1 MTVVHPRALRSGAT
15 IGIVAPAGPNNEEK
29 LQAGITY
36 LQRRGYRT
44 VVGMHVHDTYGYLA
58 GTDIARAAD
67 INEMFG
73 RDDIDAII
81 CSRGGY
87 GAMRLLPL
95 LDYQCIR
102 ANPKPFMG
110 YSDITSLHLAFWKE
124 AQLATFYGPMVSIDI
139 NDHMRPLVEQTM
151 WQLLT
156 EPSFTGELMYDR
168 ASNKPHAILP
178 GIAEGVLVGG
188 CMTLVDALLGTPWQL
203 DCTGRILLLEDID
216 EEWHDIDRMLAHL
229 AFAGIFR
236 DATAIIMGEMV
247 NVQNPDE
254 SKPSLH
260 LAELYRDY
268 LSGLGKPVLVDF
280 PGGHGQDM
288 TTLPL
293 GCAVRLDA
301 SAASIRLLEAATI

>member
-1 MTVVHPRALRSGAT
+1 
-15 IGIVAPAGPNNEEK
+15 
-29 LQAGITY
+29 
-36 LQRRGYRT
+36 
-44 VVGMHVHDTYGYLA
+44 VHDTYGYLA

-67 INEMFG
+67 INEMFD

-102 ANPKPFMG
+102 ANPKPFIG

-139 NDHMRPLVEQTM
+139 NDHMHPLVEQTM

-168 ASNKPHAILP
+168 ASNKAHAMLP

-188 CMTLVDALLGTPWQL
+188 CMTLVEALLGTPWQL
-203 DCTGRILLLEDID
+203 DCTGRILFLEDVD

-229 AFAGIFR
+229 ALAGIFR
-236 DATAIIMGEMV
+236 NAAAIIMGEMV

-268 LSGLGKPVLVDF
+268 LSGLDKPVLVDF
-280 PGGHGQDM
+280 PSGHGQDI

>member
-203 DCTGRILLLEDID
+203 DCAGRILLLEDVD

>member
-1 MTVVHPRALRSGAT
+1 MTVVHPHALRPGAT
-15 IGIVAPAGPNNEEK
+15 IGIVAPASPNNEEK

-36 LQRRGYRT
+36 LHRRGYRT
-44 VVGMHVHDTYGYLA
+44 VVGTHVRDAYGYLA
-58 GTDIARAAD
+58 GIDIARAAD

-124 AQLATFYGPMVSIDI
+124 AHLATFYGPMVSIDI

-156 EPSFTGELMYDR
+156 EPSFAGELMYDR
-168 ASNKPHAILP
+168 ASDKAHAILP

-188 CMTLVDALLGTPWQL
+188 CMTLVDAALGTPWQL
-203 DCTGRILLLEDID
+203 DCTGHILFLEDVD

-229 AFAGIFR
+229 ALAGIFR
-236 DATAIIMGEMV
+236 DATGIIMGEMV

-280 PGGHGQDM
+280 PSGHGQDM

-293 GCAVRLDA
+293 GCAVRLDT
-301 SAASIRLLEAATI
+301 SAASIRLLEAATT